1 MTDEYWQAFSEHVS
15 VDDHLRVAVV
25 KPGEEPDVAA
35 PGRLVERNLA
45 TLASVAALED
55 RRPESDDDNPVMQEL
70 ARLDAKLNALVDIV
84 SRAILPAGGL
94 PPRQPVRFNAIGILL
109 PAVLLPPGDEVCVR
123 LHLDACPG
131 LPLVLPAKVRR
142 RLDDGHAFLA
152 FQPVSDVLAEA
163 LERLVFRHHR
173 RRIAGTR
180 QSLT

>member
-1 MTDEYWQAFSEHVS
+1 
-15 VDDHLRVAVV
+15 
-25 KPGEEPDVAA
+25 
-35 PGRLVERNLA
+35 
-45 TLASVAALED
+45 
-55 RRPESDDDNPVMQEL
+55 
-70 ARLDAKLNALVDIV
+70 
-84 SRAILPAGGL
+84 
-94 PPRQPVRFNAIGILL
+94 L

>member
-1 MTDEYWQAFSEHVS
+1 MTDQHWQTFSEHVS
-15 VDDHLRVAVV
+15 VEDRLRVAVV
-25 KPGEEPDVAA
+25 KPGDEPDVAA
-35 PGRLVERNLA
+35 PARLVERNLA

-55 RRPESDDDNPVMQEL
+55 RRAEGDDDNPVMQEL

-84 SRAILPAGGL
+84 SRAILPVGGL
-94 PPRQPVRFNAIGILL
+94 PSRQPVRFNAIGILL
-109 PAVLLPPGDEVCVR
+109 PAVLLPPGEDVCVR

-131 LPLVLPAKVRR
+131 LPLVLPAKVER

-152 FQPVSDVLAEA
+152 FQPTSDVLAEA

-173 RRIAGTR
+173 RRVAEAR